1 MTKYKNLEFYFYV
14 LLLFLAFFFSRP
26 VNVFAEEEKTVNIHV
41 INTSDVFDYEKFYVS
56 NFSRVQ
62 DGTVNGAVPY
72 FDNRQMLL
80 SSACGTN
87 GREPCY
93 LFNFTDSDVY
103 TSDTVQ
109 ANQLLDLVDSGDYN
123 LPDFYEKGYKEVV
136 QTKFWTHVDYS
147 HLQFNKTYQIA
158 FKIQKDNNL
167 HFGSFTS
174 DSNAL
179 HIEITDE
186 DNPVNTINV
195 DSIVDKSLHLF
206 VVDNNHAF
214 VVINFKFDN
223 SKYVYNFTNFS
234 LNNVNI
240 DMIEDEQ
247 PNENMSFP
255 YFEAS
260 KKIWVYENGN
270 SFSGLLYNSSYEHQY
285 YWKVTAFYFLEDG
298 FLSFDNEHLLLDG
311 TTSDEIDTDL
321 YETLDE
327 SDLGIYDAD
336 YYCRVNDLMCHINN
350 IIRNIKNVFQKIGR
364 VIQSVIDKIQE
375 VITSIF
381 TSIVNALKS
390 LFLPSDDFISD
401 FFDDQY
407 DYLQTKLGILLA
419 PFTIIGQVLNR
430 FISLTPNHSISY
442 NGFTFPIWNVRLIPA
457 FNFDF
462 VEFYSQKPEIA
473 SLYSYYQMGIT
484 AILYILFLMLCYK
497 KFKNLIGGDSN

>member
-14 LLLFLAFFFSRP
+14 LLLFLAFFFSHP

-72 FDNRQMLL
+72 FDNRQVLL
-80 SSACGTN
+80 SSACGVNGTN
-87 GREPCY
+87 PCA
-93 LFNFTDSDVY
+93 LFNIVDNDIS
-103 TSDTVQ
+103 TSSQIRD
-109 ANQLLDLVDSGDYN
+109 NQLLDMGWRGP
-123 LPDFYEKGYKEVV
+123 LPDNYQPGYKYVMDFH
-136 QTKFWTHVDYS
+136 FWTHVDYA
-147 HLQFNKTYQIA
+147 HLEFNKTYQIA

-167 HFGSFTS
+167 YFGTGPLNP
-174 DSNAL
+174 DTVHL
-179 HIEITDE
+179 EITDE
-186 DNPVNTINV
+186 DNSVSTINV
-195 DSIVDKSLHLF
+195 DSIVDKSVRMF

-214 VVINFKFDN
+214 VVINFRFDN

-240 DMIEDEQ
+240 DLIKETQ
-247 PNENMSFP
+247 ENNLSYP
-255 YFEAS
+255 DGYSAPTKLLVS
-260 KKIWVYENGN
+260 ENGN
-270 SFSGLLYNSSYEHQY
+270 NMASFVQNRSYDHQY
-285 YWKVTAFYFLEDG
+285 YYKITAFYFLEDG

-336 YYCRVNDLMCHINN
+336 YYCKANDLMCHINN
-350 IIRNIKNVFQKIGR
+350 IIRNIKNVFQKIGK
-364 VIQSVIDKIQE
+364 VIQSLINKIQE

-401 FFDDQY
+401 FFDEQY
-407 DYLQTKLGILLA
+407 DYLQSKLGILLA

-430 FISLTPNHSISY
+430 FINLAPNHSISY
-442 NGFTFPIWNVRLIPA
+442 NGFTFPIWNIRLIPA

-462 VEFYSQKPEIA
+462 VDFYSQKPEIV
-473 SLYSYYQMGIT
+473 SLYNYYKMGIT
-484 AILYILFLMLCYK
+484 AIIYILFLMLCYK